1 MKWTIKQNENNQKW
15 YFSIIAADNTAFPEY
30 DDIVQQAVEKG
41 IPQAELIGK
50 KHFEQYFDKVRY
62 GKTLPLPL
70 EIELDPSF
78 DARLIISPDK
88 TRAEL
93 YIRKAKDTA
102 VEIDKKMI
110 TNMLNNSAIKDIDY
124 KQIQEDL
131 AAFEQTGERETE
143 ILISEGILPKRGKN
157 RSLVPHITKLNEQEG
172 LLLRKKLIHAVEIA
186 KEQAQNLY
194 DKEFPLSQAQVLSF
208 VEKDDLLFQF
218 SEAEIGENGAD
229 IYGEPIM
236 GLPGNDPIVLDLRN
250 IVQSFEELKAGCS
263 GILLLCQTGSGLK
276 MRIIPYKDATV
287 KAVIPENQM
296 EVYLVLEA
304 GRGAGSRL
312 SPLRLKKALDE
323 VNIPPEKYSPAILQ
337 QAIYAARQTFQPIEY
352 TICKGSL
359 PVAPNSYKFDWKV
372 NFDNTQTA
380 SVKRGAVILEAT
392 FLEDGEAGIDV
403 FGKTMGIDLAGE
415 QRLPEHDNTIL
426 VKKTDKTVLFA
437 AAVTGELSN
446 EKNVLKIINSKTFNS
461 TINKETGDIIFAGD
475 LIINGNI
482 EENRTVRA
490 GGCLTVNGNAGVALI
505 YTRESLLMNGGI
517 KGEGRG
523 TVWSKNDMALHFAET
538 ARLLAGENLHIEQ
551 YCFRCIV
558 KTNGRLSLT
567 GEPGSF
573 IGGNAHAAC
582 GVHARNLGDYKTVRT
597 IISFG
602 QDYLVKDKIEV
613 HEKEMQSNLLEL
625 AHIETELKDES
636 ISEDRIQE
644 LREQKVA
651 LLKCNTALGLK
662 IFKLKEHFEL
672 HIKSEV
678 RVTGTVYPG
687 VILESHGR
695 YFEIREPMYHVVF
708 TFDPEKGRIICKPI
722 EESIHHDVA
731 DIVSE
736 FTATE

>member
-1 MKWTIKQNENNQKW
+1 MNWTIKRNDNNQKW
-15 YFSIIAADNTAFPEY
+15 YFSIIAVNNTEFPEY
-30 DDIVQQAVEKG
+30 AEIVRQAEEKG
-41 IPQAELIGK
+41 IPKTELIGE
-50 KHFEQYFDKVRY
+50 KHFERYFDKVRY

-70 EIELDPSF
+70 EIELEPSF
-78 DARLIISPDK
+78 DARLIIAPDK
-88 TRAEL
+88 TRADL
-93 YIRKAKDTA
+93 YIRKAKDA
-102 VEIDKKMI
+102 SVELDRKVI
-110 TNMLNNSAIKDIDY
+110 TNMLNNSTIKDINF
-124 KQIQEDL
+124 KQLQE
-131 AAFEQTGERETE
+131 AITAFEQTGDREIE
-143 ILISEGILPKRGKN
+143 IPVSEGVPPQRGKN
-157 RSLVPHITKLNEQEG
+157 RSLVPHITKLNEEEG
-172 LLLRKKLIHAVEIA
+172 LLLRKKLIYAVETA
-186 KEQAQNLY
+186 KEQAQMLY
-194 DKEFPLSQAQVLSF
+194 DKEFPLSQAQFLSV
-208 VEKDDLLFQF
+208 VEKDELLFNF
-218 SEAEIGENGAD
+218 SEAEIGEDGAD
-229 IYGEPIM
+229 IYGNPIM

-263 GILLLCQTGSGLK
+263 GILLLCQTPSGLK
-276 MRIIPYKDATV
+276 MRIIPYKDASA
-287 KAVIPENQM
+287 KAVITEDQM

-312 SPLRLKKALDE
+312 SPARLKKALDE
-323 VNIPPEKYSPAILQ
+323 VNIPPEKYSPNILQ

-352 TICKGSL
+352 TVCKGSV
-359 PVAPNSYKFDWKV
+359 PVAPNSYKLDWKV

-380 SVKRGAVILEAT
+380 SVKRGAIILEAT
-392 FLEDGEAGIDV
+392 FLENGEAGVDV
-403 FGKTMGIDLAGE
+403 FGKTLGIDLAGE
-415 QRLPEHDNTIL
+415 QSLPEHDNTIL

-437 AAVTGELSN
+437 AAVTGELSH

-461 TINKETGDIIFAGD
+461 NINEETGDVIFAGD

-482 EENRTVRA
+482 EENRTVKA
-490 GGCLTVNGNAGVALI
+490 GGCLTINGDAGVSLI
-505 YTRESLLMNGGI
+505 YTKESLLMGGGI

-523 TVWSKNDMALHFAET
+523 TVWSKNDIALHFAET
-538 ARLLAGENLHIEQ
+538 ARLLAGRNLHIDH

-573 IGGNAHAAC
+573 IGGNAHAAA
-582 GVHARNLGDYKTVRT
+582 GVYARNLGDYKTVRT

-613 HEKEMQSNLLEL
+613 YEKEVQSNLLEL
-625 AHIETELKDES
+625 TQIEAELKDET
-636 ISEDRIQE
+636 ITKDRLQE

-662 IFKLKEHFEL
+662 IFKLKEHFET

-708 TFDPEKGRIICKPI
+708 TFDQEKGRILCKPI
-722 EESIHHDVA
+722 EELG
-731 DIVSE
+731 
-736 FTATE
+736 TEE